1 MCDKTIYTV
10 YGDYGTDDENI
21 LFDSEYLSDAID
33 FVKRYIR
40 WGDMGGYKVIEVI
53 SLDPMGIEF
62 VEANWFD
69 ESVFV

>member
-1 MCDKTIYTV
+1 MCNKTIYTV
-10 YGDYGTDDENI
+10 YGDYGTESENI
-21 LFDSEYLSDAID
+21 LLNTEYLSDAID
-33 FVKRYIR
+33 FCKRYMR

-69 ESVFV
+69 ESVYA

>member
-1 MCDKTIYTV
+1 MIYTV
-10 YGDYGTDDENI
+10 FGDYGTDSENI
-21 LFDSEYLSDAID
+21 LFQSEYLSDAID

-53 SLDPMGIEF
+53 SLDAMGIEF

-69 ESVFV
+69 ESVYA

>member
-1 MCDKTIYTV
+1 MVYTV

-33 FVKRYIR
+33 FCKRYMR
-40 WGDMGGYKVIEVI
+40 WGDMGGYKVIEII
-53 SLDPMGIEF
+53 SLDAMGVEF

-69 ESVFV
+69 ESVYA